1 MYDDA
6 GIVVI
11 DGPPTDKSAAPC
23 AVAIGASAGGVQALR
38 TIITALPADL
48 PAAVFIVL
56 HLDPHGR
63 SSLPTLLAAS
73 TRLRFRDVRDE
84 SVVESGTV
92 YVAVPDR
99 HLLVCDGRVQ
109 LAVSAPVHYVR
120 PSVDRLF
127 KSIAMSWL
135 AAAVGVVLTGTGLD
149 GASGIAAIKH
159 GGGCTIV
166 QDPSDAEYPGM
177 PLAAIATGAVDAV
190 LPLAAIAP
198 AVARAAAIA
207 AAGRAA

>member
-1 MYDDA
+1 
-6 GIVVI
+6 VI
-11 DGPPTDKSAAPC
+11 DRQTETCAAPC

-56 HLDPHGR
+56 HLDPHGH
-63 SSLPTLLAAS
+63 SLLPMLLAAV
-73 TRLRFRDVRDE
+73 TPLRFRDVRDE
-84 SVVESGTV
+84 SLVERGTV

-99 HLLVCDGRVQ
+99 HLLVCNGRVQ
-109 LAVSAPVHYVR
+109 LAVSAPVHHVR

-127 KSIAMSWL
+127 ESIAVSWL
-135 AAAVGVVLTGTGLD
+135 SAAVGVILTGNGAD
-149 GASGIAAIKH
+149 GASGIAAIKR

-177 PLAAIATGAVDAV
+177 PQAAIATGAVDAV